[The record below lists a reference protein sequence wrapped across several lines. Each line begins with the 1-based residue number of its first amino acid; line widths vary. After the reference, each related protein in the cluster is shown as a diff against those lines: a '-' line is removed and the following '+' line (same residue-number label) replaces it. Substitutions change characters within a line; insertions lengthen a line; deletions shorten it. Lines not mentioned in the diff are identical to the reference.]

1 MNYGS
6 SRSYTR
12 LSERI
17 EIIRSSLRWTQRL
30 DRTGIDKILHQVNH
44 LRDDVRL
51 FAGPVLYKKSVA
63 AKKIKKPTSAALRRQ
78 ALLDR
83 SFQFKGIFGENPKL
97 LETLETVE
105 KAAHTDLPILIEG
118 ESGTGKELLAEVVQ
132 ANSERSEQ
140 PFISVNCGAI
150 TPTLLEAELFGHVK
164 GAFTGANRNRHGKFE
179 AAANGTIFL
188 DEIGELSQ
196 ENQVKL
202 LRVLQNGE
210 IQRVGSDQ
218 VITVDT
224 RVVAATNR
232 NLYQM
237 IQDGCFREDL
247 YYRLSVISVT
257 LPPLRERSD
266 EIPLLIDFISKN
278 AAKKMNRQQ
287 VKLTP
292 RLRRFLLNYSYRGN
306 VRELQNIID
315 RLSCLADAMADIEH
329 LPEQIRPIKKIK
341 TASATDQKAGPLTLN
356 DIKKAAG
363 EAAEKEFLEEQL
375 IITKGNVTELAK
387 RLGKN
392 RSYLQTLLKKRGIRA
407 KGFKAKAVKRTETR
421 NNDVNKK

>member
-1 MNYGS
+1 VVILSLILKGIQMNYGS

-30 DRTGIDKILHQVNH
+30 DRAGIDKILRQVNR

-51 FAGPVLYKKSVA
+51 FAGPALYKKTAA
-63 AKKIKKPTSAALRRQ
+63 AKKIKKPTTAALRRQ

-83 SFQFKGIFGENPKL
+83 SFQFKGVFGENRKL

-118 ESGTGKELLAEVVQ
+118 ESGTGKELLAEVVHT
-132 ANSERSEQ
+132 NSERSEGNY
-140 PFISVNCGAI
+140 ISVNCGAI

-164 GAFTGANRNRHGKFE
+164 GAFTGANRDRQGKFE
-179 AAANGTIFL
+179 AAADGTIFL
-188 DEIGELSQ
+188 DEIGELST

-210 IQRVGSDQ
+210 IQRVGSDK

-224 RVVAATNR
+224 RVAAATNR
-232 NLYQM
+232 NLFEM
-237 IQDGCFREDL
+237 IQDGSFREDL

-257 LPPLRERSD
+257 LPPLRERTD

-278 AAKKMNRQQ
+278 AAEKMKRQP

-315 RLSCLADAMADIEH
+315 RLSCLADETADIEH
-329 LPEQIRPIKKIK
+329 LPEQIRPIRKIK
-341 TASATDQKAGPLTLN
+341 TDAAANQKAEPFGLN
-356 DIKKAAG
+356 DVKKAAG

-407 KGFKAKAVKRTETR
+407 KAFKPKA
-421 NNDVNKK
+421 